1 MGTIRKQIHLLKA
14 TKKLKN
20 KMKHFV
26 LVLLTA
32 AGLGLS
38 SCSPFQVKSDYA
50 ATADFNTY
58 KTYKL
63 RIDDLK
69 LNDIDKDRV
78 LNELSKQLQTKGL
91 SVGDNP
97 DLIVNVKA
105 NHKKVTDIETSP
117 RAGMWGWGGPFGW
130 GLGVNRTWTS
140 NYNEGA
146 IIVDLVDAKTQK
158 LVWQGVGSGISVDS
172 PQSKQKQ
179 IPEIIEQIMA
189 NYPPKK

>member
-1 MGTIRKQIHLLKA
+1 MKNYFFILLA
-14 TKKLKN
+14 S
-20 KMKHFV
+20 
-26 LVLLTA
+26 A
-32 AGLGLS
+32 ALGLS

-50 ATADFNTY
+50 ATADFNSY

-78 LNELSKQLQTKGL
+78 LNELSKQLQSKGL

-105 NHKKVTDIETSP
+105 NHKKVTDVQS
-117 RAGMWGWGGPFGW
+117 GVNGGFGWGGPFGW
-130 GLGVNRTWTS
+130 GIGMNRTWTN

-146 IIVDLVDAKTQK
+146 LIVDLVDAKSQK
-158 LVWQGVGSGISVDS
+158 LIWQGIGSGISVDS
-172 PQSKQKQ
+172 PKSKQKQ
-179 IPEIIEQIMA
+179 IPEIITEIMA
-189 NYPPKK
+189 NYPPQKK